1 MREGRAPGLRV
12 SLGEVAR
19 VTIARPEVRNALDRA
34 TLAGLK
40 EAFLDIARRDDVR
53 VVVLSGEGEEAFCA
67 GADLKEVAG
76 AQSVLERRAYFAG
89 VADVLEAMASTPQP
103 VVAAVRGYALAGG
116 LGLVAGADHA
126 VAALDA
132 VFALPEAGIGLFPMV
147 VMAPLVRAVGRRAAW
162 ELMTTGRRI
171 DGREAARIGLVTRA
185 VPKEELDD
193 AVSELVGRLLRQSP
207 LALATG
213 KAALYATD
221 GLAYREA
228 LLVLREFS
236 ALLAG
241 SDDARE
247 GIAAFFERRRPE
259 WPGR

>member
-1 MREGRAPGLRV
+1 MTPPGPSGLEV
-12 SLGEVAR
+12 TLGPVAR

-34 TLAGLK
+34 TL
-40 EAFLDIARRDDVR
+40 EALRQALAELASREDVR
-53 VVVLSGEGEEAFCA
+53 VVVLSGQGEEAFCA
-67 GADLKEVAG
+67 GADLREVRG
-76 AQSVLERRAYFAG
+76 AESVRERRAYFAG
-89 VADVLEAMASTPQP
+89 VAAVLEAMATMPQP

-126 VAALDA
+126 IAAEDA

-147 VMAPLVRAVGRRAAW
+147 VMAPILRAVGRRAAW

-185 VPKEELDD
+185 VPKEDLED
-193 AVSELVGRLLRQSP
+193 AVAELVARLLRQSP
-207 LALATG
+207 VALAAG

-228 LLVLREFS
+228 LAALREFS
-236 ALLAG
+236 ALVAS